1 MWFHYCESPVDLIVS
16 FSLQLC
22 VDVQIPEQGGGL
34 QGQAVFIDTEGS
46 FNISRIQGSTVRLT
60 AVLWKES
67 MLFFLM
73 NSVFSLF
80 DIRMETYYFTHFY
93 MFVSFDLY
101 GGLQRAFFKS
111 LFWIFRLTA
120 CDPFNRNDAMS
131 ENMNFFYLFRSHG
144 RHERSLRPALQR
156 AHEPHNRL
164 EPDNHRQQHFRLP
177 LSRNHRPRLLRHGPP
192 RVLVDSPEGWNP
204 FSNKSIKLQTNRE
217 WHHPGYNSV
226 SPQLVIILAI
236 NSCSTY

>member
-1 MWFHYCESPVDLIVS
+1 MIPLLWIPSWLDCLFQPAIVRWRSNSRARWRFAGTGRFHRHRREFQHFQDSRFDCSIDSSTLKRI
-16 FSLQLC
+16 
-22 VDVQIPEQGGGL
+22 D
-34 QGQAVFIDTEGS
+34 AV
-46 FNISRIQGSTVRLT
+46 
-60 AVLWKES
+60 
-67 MLFFLM
+67 FLM